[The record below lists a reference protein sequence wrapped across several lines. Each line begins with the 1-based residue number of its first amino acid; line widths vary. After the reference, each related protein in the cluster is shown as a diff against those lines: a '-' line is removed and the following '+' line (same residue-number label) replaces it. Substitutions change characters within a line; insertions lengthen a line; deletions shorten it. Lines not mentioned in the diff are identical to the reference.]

1 LSSEEAVPVRKPS
14 GPSIIV
20 ADDEWPLL
28 PDINFSKAKLTDLK
42 TLLRGYLT
50 KCYQNSTGDPKAKI
64 PWGQLQ
70 QTPDKFLDSTAN
82 YLPAGTGLLDPS
94 HIRQSDLM
102 AILRHL
108 KERQDAKEIKV
119 VFEFMS
125 SAPYRRNMQTRRR
138 LSIQSPITER
148 SSSHTPT
155 RGGSPAA
162 SQPDEDEAHPVPP
175 SPEPSPTIQHAVK
188 KGCACQRNFN
198 ITHTVVSATQAIKEV

>member
-1 LSSEEAVPVRKPS
+1 M
-14 GPSIIV
+14 
-20 ADDEWPLL
+20 
-28 PDINFSKAKLTDLK
+28 
-42 TLLRGYLT
+42 LLRGYLT

-70 QTPDKFLDSTAN
+70 QTQDKFLDSTAN

-94 HIRQSDLM
+94 HIHQSDLM
-102 AILRHL
+102 AILCHL

-125 SAPYRRNMQTRRR
+125 GAPYWRKVQTRRR
-138 LSIQSPITER
+138 SSIQSPVSER

-162 SQPDEDEAHPVPP
+162 AQPDEDEAHPVPP
-175 SPEPSPTIQHAVK
+175 SPEPSLTIQHAVK
-188 KGCACQRNFN
+188 KGCACQSNCN
-198 ITHTVVSATQAIKEV
+198 ITHTVVSATQAIKGVWISCTRDKFRAPPCGSTYR